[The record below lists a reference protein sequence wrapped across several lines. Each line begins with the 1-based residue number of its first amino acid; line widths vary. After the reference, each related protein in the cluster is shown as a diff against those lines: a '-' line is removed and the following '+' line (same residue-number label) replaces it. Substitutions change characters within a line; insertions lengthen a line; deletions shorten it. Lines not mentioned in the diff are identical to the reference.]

1 MKRQV
6 SVSRK
11 IANVVLSMILVCGLV
26 PAPAFAGGGVFRKR
40 KF

>member
-11 IANVVLSMILVCGLV
+11 IANVVLSVVLTCGLI
-26 PAPAFAGGGVFRKR
+26 PAPAFAGGGLPKA
-40 KF
+40 

>member
-11 IANVVLSMILVCGLV
+11 VANVVLSMVLVCGLV
-26 PAPAFAGGGVFRKR
+26 PAPAFAGGGLPKA
-40 KF
+40 